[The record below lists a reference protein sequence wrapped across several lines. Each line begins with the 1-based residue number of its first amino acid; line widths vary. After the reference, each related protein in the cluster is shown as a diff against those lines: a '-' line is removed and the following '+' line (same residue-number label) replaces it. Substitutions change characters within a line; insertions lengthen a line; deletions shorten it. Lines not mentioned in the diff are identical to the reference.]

1 MQIQKSFESN
11 RTVGTLFVV
20 PTPIG
25 NLEDITIRALN
36 TLREVDF
43 IAAEDTRN
51 TKKLLNYFEI
61 NQSLVSYHEHSNQQR
76 EQMLIEAMQNGKN
89 VALVSDAG
97 MPAVSDPGNPVI
109 EAAIKQSIPV
119 VVLPGANAGLCAL
132 VASGLDTNH
141 FYFYGFLPRKS
152 KDKKATLQRLSQLT
166 DTILLYESP
175 YRVKETVAELYEY
188 FGNRSVVIGRELT
201 KRFEEYVRGT
211 LEEIIAWTDTGTV
224 KGEFCLVIEGIDNE
238 SVMENNWWKDLSIE
252 AHVNHYVQQEQLS
265 SKDAIKKV
273 SVERNIQKREVYQAY
288 HINNK

>member
-1 MQIQKSFESN
+1 MNIQRSFDPN
-11 RTVGTLFVV
+11 NIFGTLYIV

-51 TKKLLNYFEI
+51 TKKLLNHFDI
-61 NQSLVSYHEHSNQQR
+61 NQSLISYHEHSNDQR

-109 EAAIKQSIPV
+109 ESAIKQSIPV

-132 VASGLDTNH
+132 VASGLPTRH
-141 FYFYGFLPRKS
+141 FYFYGFLPRKN
-152 KDKKATLQRLSQLT
+152 KDKKEALQQLSQLT

-175 YRVKETVAELYEY
+175 YRVKDTLSELYNH

-211 LEEIIAWTDTGTV
+211 LEEVIEWAKTGTI
-224 KGEFCLVIEGIDNE
+224 KGEFCIVIEGAKYKGE
-238 SVMENNWWKDLSIE
+238 SENNWWQDLSVSL
-252 AHVNHYVQQEQLS
+252 HVQHYIDQEKLP
-265 SKDAIKKV
+265 SKEAIKKV
-273 SVERNIQKREVYQAY
+273 ALDRKLQKRDVYQAY
-288 HINNK
+288 HINNQ

>member
-1 MQIQKSFESN
+1 MNIQKSFDQDN
-11 RTVGTLFVV
+11 PYGTLYIV

-51 TKKLLNYFEI
+51 TKKLLNHFDI
-61 NQSLVSYHEHSNQQR
+61 NQSLVSYHEHSNEQR
-76 EQMLIEAMQNGKN
+76 EQMLIEAMLDGKD

-109 EAAIKQSIPV
+109 ESAIRASIPV

-132 VASGLDTNH
+132 VASGLSTKH
-141 FYFYGFLPRKS
+141 FYFYGFLPRKN
-152 KDKKATLQRLSQLT
+152 KDRKEAIERLSKLT

-175 YRVKETVAELYEY
+175 YRVKETLLEMKAD

-211 LEEIIAWTDTGTV
+211 LEEVCEWAETGTI
-224 KGEFCLVIEGIDNE
+224 KGEFCIVVEGAKHQTE
-238 SVMENNWWKDLSIE
+238 EGALWWQDLSIPL
-252 AHVNHYVQQEQLS
+252 HVEHYIEQEDIS
-265 SKDAIKKV
+265 SKEAIKKV
-273 SVERNIQKREVYQAY
+273 AKDRKLQKREVYQAY
-288 HINNK
+288 HID